1 MRRMHILGSGRIR
14 VGPRPL
20 MGLSDSVGMTM
31 RERGSEERLCLIKT
45 CGGVRGKRGNE
56 GEGG

>member
-1 MRRMHILGSGRIR
+1 
-14 VGPRPL
+14 

-45 CGGVRGKRGNE
+45 YGGVRGKRGNE